1 MHQREDIT
9 VKINGNNMSDEQ
21 FKAEVAHG
29 ISIEKEMRSPDGD
42 GHTLSMTIG
51 TKEPIGLAPERA

>member
-1 MHQREDIT
+1 MHQQLKT
-9 VKINGNNMSDEQ
+9 SVKINGNNMTEEQ

-42 GHTLSMTIG
+42 GHTCL
-51 TKEPIGLAPERA
+51 